1 MSTEAIITLLY
12 EALEVEVALD
22 TTKTTPATLVIPA
35 PHTAT
40 VCQLLHDHPQLYFD
54 YLACIT
60 AIDNGPEQDT
70 LEMIYQLYAIPYD
83 EALMLKVL
91 LARNTASKSVPE
103 VPSVSHIWHAANWHE
118 REAYDLMGIRFVGHP
133 DLRRILLPT
142 DWIGHP
148 LRKDY
153 QPATQ
158 YHGIDTSA

>member
-1 MSTEAIITLLY
+1 MSAEAIITLLH
-12 EALEVEVALD
+12 ETLEVKVALN
-22 TTKTTPATLVIPA
+22 TAKTTPPALLIPA

-54 YLACIT
+54 HLACIT

-70 LEMIYQLYAIPYD
+70 LEVIYQLYAIPYD
-83 EALMLKVL
+83 KSLMLKVI